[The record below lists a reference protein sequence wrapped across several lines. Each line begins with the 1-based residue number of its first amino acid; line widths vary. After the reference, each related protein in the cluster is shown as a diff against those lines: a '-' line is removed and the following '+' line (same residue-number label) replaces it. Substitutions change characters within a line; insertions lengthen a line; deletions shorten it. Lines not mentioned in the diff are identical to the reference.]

1 MNKTLVAYFSASGAT
16 AHTANDQPEHVYG
29 WGGLCRCFSPDSG
42 ETQLYAEADVH
53 EHLRYGTQLS
63 LSCLGYPPFTSHT
76 EKQLEA
82 MRQAGI
88 KEGGC
93 SIYELT
99 MPFLLRLM
107 KSFL

>member
-29 WGGLCRCFSPDSG
+29 WGGLCRCFSSDSG

-63 LSCLGYPPFTSHT
+63 LSCLGYTSLPPIRKSNWKRCG
-76 EKQLEA
+76 KQ
-82 MRQAGI
+82 G
-88 KEGGC
+88 
-93 SIYELT
+93 
-99 MPFLLRLM
+99 LRRAIAAFM
-107 KSFL
+107 S

>member
-63 LSCLGYPPFTSHT
+63 LSCLGYPPLLPHIRKSNWKRCG
-76 EKQLEA
+76 KQ
-82 MRQAGI
+82 G
-88 KEGGC
+88 
-93 SIYELT
+93 
-99 MPFLLRLM
+99 LRRAIAAFM
-107 KSFL
+107 S